1 MSVFSSCSLGATQRA
16 RHVAVMMVAMRPKI
30 IRKAHLLGLSLN
42 KLAIAVNLAKMPK
55 NRYMQSVL
63 WMLYEVDF
71 DGLLRYF
78 C

>member
-1 MSVFSSCSLGATQRA
+1 
-16 RHVAVMMVAMRPKI
+16 MMMMAMRPKI

-63 WMLYEVDF
+63 WMLCEVDF

-78 C
+78 R